1 MVVYDAELLRTAL
14 DVYHV
19 IHPHMELKNAL
30 FLPYFVALSRALINL
45 MFVCQMFPMMVQLDY
60 TTEIEVFCM
69 LIGRSLPIFTKTFSN
84 SMQNDSISGVESSWT
99 TM

>member
-30 FLPYFVALSRALINL
+30 FLPNFVALLRALIKL
-45 MFVCQMFPMMVQLDY
+45 MSVCQKFPMTIHDY
-60 TTEIEVFCM
+60 WIIQRKLKYSVC
-69 LIGRSLPIFTKTFSN
+69 
-84 SMQNDSISGVESSWT
+84 
-99 TM
+99 